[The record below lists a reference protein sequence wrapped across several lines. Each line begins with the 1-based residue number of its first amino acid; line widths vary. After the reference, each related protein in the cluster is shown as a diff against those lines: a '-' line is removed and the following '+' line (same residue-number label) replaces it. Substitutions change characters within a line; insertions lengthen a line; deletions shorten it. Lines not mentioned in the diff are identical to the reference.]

1 MLTKADNL
9 KKDLLSLHSSLFTLH
24 SDRNE
29 YFAKQLKNISLL
41 DIYASAPPGRAYF
54 LRKLS

>member
-1 MLTKADNL
+1 MKI
-9 KKDLLSLHSSLFTLH
+9 KKDLLSLH

-29 YFAKQLKNISLL
+29 YFAKQLKKISLL

>member
-1 MLTKADNL
+1 MKI
-9 KKDLLSLHSSLFTLH
+9 KKDLLSPSLFTLH

-29 YFAKQLKNISLL
+29 HFEKQLKKISLL

>member
-1 MLTKADNL
+1 MKI

-29 YFAKQLKNISLL
+29 YFAKQLKKISLL